1 MARRKQAKGS
11 EDGRGESGGSEA
23 EPEDRDEPSDGQRQE
38 PGGAAGGHIAP
49 DHFEDAGSPV
59 GPESQISPSADRL
72 RELYETMVLIRLF
85 EEETERQYK
94 KARIGGYC
102 HLSSGQEAVAVGG
115 LEPLGQDDILV
126 SAYRCHHLAL
136 ARGISPES
144 VMAELFGRAD
154 GCAGG
159 RGGSMHLADPTRG
172 YLGGWGIVAGHV
184 PLATG
189 AAFTFAQTDQPH
201 AVLCE
206 LGEGAVNEGA
216 WHEALNLAGLLQL
229 PVVYLVENN
238 IYGMGTSVHMA
249 SAEPEVWKRVGAFAM
264 HAERIDGQD
273 LEAVMEASDRLLRRA
288 REERLPALLECIT
301 YRYRGHSVADA
312 GTAYRTEEEIEEW
325 KGNDP
330 ISRFGQILRD
340 RGIVESDEEL
350 DEVRERMDARVQE
363 AVEFAENADPPELDS
378 LARHVYGDEHA
389 GEQFA
394 RMTPGSPFG
403 ERELVLEKE
412 LGDG

>member
-1 MARRKQAKGS
+1 MTQAEQAS
-11 EDGRGESGGSEA
+11 EDGQAR
-23 EPEDRDEPSDGQRQE
+23 E
-38 PGGAAGGHIAP
+38 PGGVAGGHIGP
-49 DHFEDAGSPV
+49 DLLGRAGSPA
-59 GPESQISPSADRL
+59 GPESRISPSADRL

-85 EEETERQYK
+85 EDETERQYK

-102 HLSSGQEAVAVGG
+102 HISSGQEAVAVGG
-115 LEPLGQDDILV
+115 LEPLEQDDILV
-126 SAYRCHHLAL
+126 TAYRCHHLAL

-189 AAFTFAQTDQPH
+189 AAFTFAQTDRPH

-216 WHEALNLAGLLQL
+216 WHEALNLAGIFDL

-249 SAEPEVWKRVGAFAM
+249 SAEPEVWKRAAEFAM
-264 HAERIDGQD
+264 HAERVDGQD
-273 LEAVMEASDRLLRRA
+273 VEAVMEASDRLLRRA
-288 REERLPALLECIT
+288 REERQPALLECVT
-301 YRYRGHSVADA
+301 YRFRGHSVADQ
-312 GTAYRTEEEIEEW
+312 GTSYRTEEEIEEW
-325 KGNDP
+325 KQTDP
-330 ISRFGQILRD
+330 IPRFGQALID
-340 RGIVESDEEL
+340 RGVLESQDDLEEIS
-350 DEVRERMDARVQE
+350 ERMDARVQE
-363 AVEFAENADPPELDS
+363 AVEFAENSSAPELDS

-389 GEQFA
+389 GQQFA
-394 RMTPGSPFG
+394 RMRSGSPFG

-412 LGDG
+412 LGHA

>member
-1 MARRKQAKGS
+1 MTDVKQAS
-11 EDGRGESGGSEA
+11 EDGQAR
-23 EPEDRDEPSDGQRQE
+23 E
-38 PGGAAGGHIAP
+38 PGGVAGGHVGP
-49 DHFEDAGSPV
+49 DHLQGAGSPA
-59 GPESQISPSADRL
+59 GPESRISPGADRL

-102 HLSSGQEAVAVGG
+102 HISSGQEAVGVGA

-189 AAFTFAQTDQPH
+189 AAFTFAQNDQPH

-206 LGEGAVNEGA
+206 LGEGAVNEGS
-216 WHEALNLAGLLQL
+216 WHEALNLAGIYAL

-249 SAEPEVWKRVGAFAM
+249 SAEPEVWKRAAGFAM
-264 HAERIDGQD
+264 HGERVDGQD
-273 LEAVMEASDRLLRRA
+273 VEAVMEASDRLLRRA
-288 REERLPALLECIT
+288 RDERRPALLECVT
-301 YRYRGHSVADA
+301 YRFRGHSVADA
-312 GTAYRTEEEIEEW
+312 GTSYRTEEEIEEW

-330 ISRFGQILRD
+330 ISRFGRTLLE
-340 RGIVESDEEL
+340 RGIFESEEEL
-350 DEVRERMDARVQE
+350 DDVRERMDARVQE

-378 LARHVYGDEHA
+378 LARHVYGDENA
-389 GEQFA
+389 AEQFT
-394 RMTPGSPFG
+394 RMNPGSPFG

-412 LGDG
+412 LGNG

>member
-1 MARRKQAKGS
+1 MARGKQASENGRVKSGS
-11 EDGRGESGGSEA
+11 SEA
-23 EPEDRDEPSDGQRQE
+23 EEEARDERSDGRARE
-38 PGGAAGGHIAP
+38 PGGAAGGHIGP
-49 DHFEDAGSPV
+49 DHLERAGSPA

-102 HLSSGQEAVAVGG
+102 HISSGQEAVAVGA
-115 LEPLGQDDILV
+115 LEPLEQEDILIT
-126 SAYRCHHLAL
+126 AYRCHHLAL
-136 ARGISPES
+136 ARGVSPES

-172 YLGGWGIVAGHV
+172 YLGGWGIVGGHV

-189 AAFTFAQTDQPH
+189 AAFTFAQTNAPH

-216 WHEALNLAGLLQL
+216 WHEALNLAGLLEL
-229 PVVYLVENN
+229 PVVFLVENN
-238 IYGMGTSVHMA
+238 FYGMGTSVHKA
-249 SAEPEVWKRVGAFAM
+249 SAEPEVWKRAAAYAM
-264 HAERIDGQD
+264 HAERVDGQD
-273 LEAVMEASDRLLRRA
+273 VEGVMEATDRLLRRA
-288 REERLPALLECIT
+288 REERRPALLECLT
-301 YRYRGHSVADA
+301 YRFRGHSVADA
-312 GTAYRTEEEIEEW
+312 GTAYRTESEIEEW
-325 KGNDP
+325 KETDP
-330 ISRFGQILRD
+330 VSRFAQTLLD
-340 RGIVESDEEL
+340 RGIVESDDEL
-350 DEVRERMDARVQE
+350 EEVRERMDARVQE

-389 GEQFA
+389 GEQFT

-403 ERELVLEKE
+403 ERELVIEKE
-412 LGDG
+412 LGHG

>member
-1 MARRKQAKGS
+1 MTQAEQAS
-11 EDGRGESGGSEA
+11 EDGQAR
-23 EPEDRDEPSDGQRQE
+23 E
-38 PGGAAGGHIAP
+38 PGGVAGGHIGP
-49 DHFEDAGSPV
+49 DLLERAGSPA
-59 GPESQISPSADRL
+59 GPESRISPSADRL

-85 EEETERQYK
+85 EDETERQYK

-102 HLSSGQEAVAVGG
+102 HISSGQEAVAVGG
-115 LEPLGQDDILV
+115 LEPLEQDDTLV
-126 SAYRCHHLAL
+126 TAYRCHHLAL

-159 RGGSMHLADPTRG
+159 RGWSMHLADPTRG

-216 WHEALNLAGLLQL
+216 WHEALNLAGIFDL

-249 SAEPEVWKRVGAFAM
+249 SAEPEVWKRAAEFAM
-264 HAERIDGQD
+264 HAERVDGQD
-273 LEAVMEASDRLLRRA
+273 VEAVMEASDRLLRRA
-288 REERLPALLECIT
+288 REERQPALLECVT
-301 YRYRGHSVADA
+301 YRFRGHSVADQ
-312 GTAYRTEEEIEEW
+312 GTSYRTKEEIEEW
-325 KGNDP
+325 KQTDP
-330 ISRFGQILRD
+330 ISRFGQALLD
-340 RGIVESDEEL
+340 RGVLESQDDLEEI
-350 DEVRERMDARVQE
+350 RERMDGRVQE
-363 AVEFAENADPPELDS
+363 AVEFAENSSAPELDS

-389 GEQFA
+389 GQQFA
-394 RMTPGSPFG
+394 RMRSGSPFG

-412 LGDG
+412 LGHA

>member
-1 MARRKQAKGS
+1 
-11 EDGRGESGGSEA
+11 
-23 EPEDRDEPSDGQRQE
+23 
-38 PGGAAGGHIAP
+38 
-49 DHFEDAGSPV
+49 
-59 GPESQISPSADRL
+59 L
-72 RELYETMVLIRLF
+72 RELYEMMVLIRLF
-85 EEETERQYK
+85 EEEAERQYK

-115 LEPLGQDDILV
+115 LEPLEQDDILV
-126 SAYRCHHLAL
+126 TAYRCHHLAL
-136 ARGISPES
+136 ARGVSAES
-144 VMAELFGRAD
+144 VMAELFGRAA

-159 RGGSMHLADPTRG
+159 RGGSMHLADPSRG

-189 AAFTFAQTDQPH
+189 AAFTFAHTDEPH

-206 LGEGAVNEGA
+206 LGEAAVNEGA
-216 WHEALNLAGLLQL
+216 WHEALNLAGLLEL

-238 IYGMGTSVHMA
+238 LYGMGTSVHMS
-249 SAEPEVWKRVGAFAM
+249 SAEPEVWKRAAAYAM
-264 HAERIDGQD
+264 HAERVDGQD
-273 LEAVMEASDRLLRRA
+273 VEAVMEACDRLLRRA
-288 REERLPALLECIT
+288 REERRPALLECVT
-301 YRYRGHSVADA
+301 YRFRGHSVADP
-312 GTAYRTEEEIEEW
+312 GTAYRTDQEIEEW
-325 KGNDP
+325 KEHDP
-330 ISRFGQILRD
+330 ISRFGQTLLD
-340 RGIVESDEEL
+340 RGIVESEEL

-403 ERELVLEKE
+403 ERELVIEKE
-412 LGDG
+412 LGHG